1 MHANRSALWNAA
13 AWLEILGLTHDG
25 HRLLDVPALPR
36 HGPQRGG
43 DGDDVGRR
51 QGPPRRRLQRHPL
64 LGRGQAARTP
74 PGSATWASSSTS
86 CTRSRRRPD
95 DADNAV
101 RIAFGAAAPPGD
113 HDALRGALR
122 PAAGRGL
129 RLHRARPGER
139 AQVPAAA
146 QAGHDGPAVPA
157 PARRGPRRGRQ
168 PAAALR
174 ARRDRRPPR
183 RAVRDRPG
191 LLERAPRHDR
201 RLPQPVVSL
210 RRRRLPRRR
219 GLRRLHRPRQ
229 GQPADD
235 AARTSRAS
243 RSSAASSATPTCSNA
258 RPTPSPPS

>member
-1 MHANRSALWNAA
+1 MAGDPRPHA
-13 AWLEILGLTHDG
+13 HG
-25 HRLLDVPALPR
+25 HRLFDVPALPR

-64 LGRGQAARTP
+64 LGRGQAGERHLVRLHGHRHPPPAR
-74 PGSATWASSSTS
+74 
-86 CTRSRRRPD
+86 
-95 DADNAV
+95 
-101 RIAFGAAAPPGD
+101 AAAPPRRQRQQRADRLRRGGPAGD
-113 HDALRGALR
+113 HDALRGTLR
-122 PAAGRGL
+122 PAARRGL
-129 RLHRARPGER
+129 RLHRARPRER

-146 QAGHDGPAVPA
+146 QARHDGPAVPA
-157 PARRGPRRGRQ
+157 PARRGPRRRRQ
-168 PAAALR
+168 PAAAQR

-243 RSSAASSATPTCSNA
+243 RSSAASSATPTCSSA